1 MYKSQ
6 LDRCQ
11 IFCYYDYNSL
21 AIKAI
26 RIAIIVNIKKAKYG
40 NIIIDTRGKFFINNS
55 VS

>member
-11 IFCYYDYNSL
+11 IFCCYDFNYL

-40 NIIIDTRGKFFINNS
+40 NIIIGT
-55 VS
+55 